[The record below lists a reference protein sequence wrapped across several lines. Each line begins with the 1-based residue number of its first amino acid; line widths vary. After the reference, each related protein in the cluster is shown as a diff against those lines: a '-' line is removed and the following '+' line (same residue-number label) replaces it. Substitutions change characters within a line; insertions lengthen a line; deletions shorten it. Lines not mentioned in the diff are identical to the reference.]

1 MNYKQAKW
9 KEPLLIEKSH
19 KGRQGVSIPNTEF
32 TDKISH
38 IMGTNIPNKM
48 LRKSLELPCLSQLDI
63 VRHFTRLSQMN
74 FSVDLGMYP
83 LGSCTMKYNPKL
95 ANRIVN
101 NNCLLYT
108 SDAADE

>member
-38 IMGTNIPNKM
+38 IVGTNIPNKM
-48 LRKSLELPCLSQLDI
+48 LRKL
-63 VRHFTRLSQMN
+63 
-74 FSVDLGMYP
+74 
-83 LGSCTMKYNPKL
+83 KL
-95 ANRIVN
+95 LRNRKLLLKKIIILAMQDYY
-101 NNCLLYT
+101 LLYL
-108 SDAADE
+108 